1 MADFNGT
8 ILTEKGRNLLA
19 KALTGTELQFTK
31 VQLGDGIWDE
41 NINPEQLTAL
51 VSPKLDLPIQELK
64 KVGDGTARLRFV
76 LTNTGLSEG
85 FFIREIGI
93 FANDPDE
100 GEILYSVTYAGNADF
115 IPADGVT
122 KIEDVTD
129 IYTVVSNAQ
138 NVTAVISDTVVLA
151 TKEDVDSAVAQHN
164 EDTQAHQDIRTSIEN
179 LDATKANADL
189 SNITSLGNI
198 LNLDGTG
205 SRLDADL
212 VRGLPADFSANLG
225 SAGYQKLP
233 SGLIIQ
239 WGKVDWQNTN
249 SNEKSVITVDIALPV
264 AFPNTCLCAVATNA
278 FPDDGLES
286 TEHTLAVSIVNNS
299 TIRVRLE
306 RVEGTNNG
314 NEQGHTYYF
323 AIGY

>member
-1 MADFNGT
+1 MANFEGT
-8 ILTEKGRNLLA
+8 ILTRKGYNLIA
-19 KALTGTELQFTK
+19 KALTGATIEFTK
-31 VQLGDGIWDE
+31 FQLGDGIWDDSV
-41 NINPEQLTAL
+41 NPEQLTAL
-51 VSPKLDLPIQELK
+51 ISPKLDLPIQELSV
-64 KVGDGTARLRFV
+64 VGDGTARLRFV

-100 GEILYSVTYAGNADF
+100 GEILYAVTYAENADF

-164 EDTQAHQDIRTSIEN
+164 EDSQAHQDIRTSIEN

-189 SNITSLGNI
+189 SNITGLGKI
-198 LNLDGTG
+198 LDFDGEG
-205 SRLDADL
+205 SGLDADFI
-212 VRGLPADFSANLG
+212 RGLPGDFAANLG
-225 SAGYQKLP
+225 STGYQKLP

-239 WGKVDWQNTN
+239 WGLQIQTSDDNGYVTYTFP
-249 SNEKSVITVDIALPV
+249 I
-264 AFPNTCLCAVATNA
+264 AFPNMCFSVSCVDNGSACIDYGVTQITNTDFTA
-278 FPDDGLES
+278 QVRNSDG
-286 TEHTLAVSIVNNS
+286 SIRANADCGCRF
-299 TIRVRLE
+299 I
-306 RVEGTNNG
+306 
-314 NEQGHTYYF
+314 